1 VFLDRHHDRLPVTR
15 VRTAPAR
22 LPSRRHA
29 RQRGQSLVE
38 FSLVLPLFLLGF
50 FGLIDG
56 ARLVYLNSTLSQA
69 AREGARTGA
78 VQAFWIGSSES
89 ACGMTGGPTCPATF
103 DVMRTNVLSA
113 ANRMMTPFSNL
124 STGSLYIAC
133 NASSAPSGAWTGQSC
148 ATRTA
153 GSVVS
158 VRVVQ
163 TFQPITPVL
172 GQILGSVTL
181 SGSATMTVN

>member
-1 VFLDRHHDRLPVTR
+1 VRRTR
-15 VRTAPAR
+15 GRPGR
-22 LPSRRHA
+22 GPQRS

-38 FSLVLPLFLLGF
+38 FSLILPLFLLGF

-56 ARLVYLNSTLSQA
+56 ARLVYLNSSLSQA

-78 VQAFWIGSSES
+78 VQAYWTGSTDA
-89 ACGMTGGPTCPATF
+89 ACGTTGGPTCPATF
-103 DVMRTNVLSA
+103 DVMRSNILNA
-113 ANRMMTPFSNL
+113 ANRMMQPFANV
-124 STGSLYIAC
+124 STGSLHIAC
-133 NASSAPSGAWTGQSC
+133 NASTAPTGAWTGQSC
-148 ATRTA
+148 AIWTV
-153 GSVVS
+153 GSLVS
-158 VRVVQ
+158 VWVVQ

>member
-1 VFLDRHHDRLPVTR
+1 VIRRALGRAPGGGVRH
-15 VRTAPAR
+15 
-22 LPSRRHA
+22 
-29 RQRGQSLVE
+29 RQRGQALLE
-38 FSLVLPLFLLGF
+38 FALVLPIFLLGF

-78 VQAFWIGSSES
+78 VQAYWMGSSDS
-89 ACGMTGGPTCPATF
+89 ACGSAGGPTCPATF
-103 DVMRTNVLSA
+103 DVLRTNVLSA
-113 ANRMMTPFSNL
+113 ANRMMTPFANL

-133 NASSAPSGAWTGQSC
+133 NASTAPSGSWTGASC
-148 ATRTA
+148 TTRSS
-153 GSVVS
+153 GSIVS

-172 GQILGSVTL
+172 GQILGTVTL

>member
-1 VFLDRHHDRLPVTR
+1 VLVVVQPDDHAV
-15 VRTAPAR
+15 
-22 LPSRRHA
+22 SRRSWGRRGRTKDGA
-29 RQRGQSLVE
+29 GQRGQSLVE

-78 VQAFWIGSSES
+78 VQAFWMGSTDT
-89 ACGMTGGPTCPATF
+89 ACGSTGGPTCPATF
-103 DVMRTNVLSA
+103 DAMRTNVLSA
-113 ANRMMTPFSNL
+113 ANRMMTPFAKLTS
-124 STGSLYIAC
+124 GSLYIAC
-133 NASSAPSGAWTGQSC
+133 TASTAPTGAWTGASC
-148 ATRTA
+148 ATRQA
-153 GSVVS
+153 GSIVS

-163 TFQPITPVL
+163 AFQPLTPVV